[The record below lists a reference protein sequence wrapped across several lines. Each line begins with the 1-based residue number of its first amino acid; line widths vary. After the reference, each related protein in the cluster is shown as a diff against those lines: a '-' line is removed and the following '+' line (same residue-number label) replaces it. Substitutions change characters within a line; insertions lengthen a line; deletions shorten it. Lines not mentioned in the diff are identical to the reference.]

1 MNDESEFIRHESCPN
16 CGSSDAN
23 SVYTD
28 GHTYCFSCQHYT
40 AGDGEQ
46 APLERSSGAF
56 HYHGDFAPIRSRRI
70 TEATCKK
77 FNVRVDEGPVLRFPY
92 TDQSG
97 RVVGAKERDKE
108 KNFRW
113 IGKNVEK
120 RLFGQNLFGGGKR
133 LVITEG
139 EMDALSVWEA
149 QPKWPVVSIYSG
161 AAGSYKD
168 LQNQLS
174 FCLSFDEIVLLFDND
189 EPGQEAS
196 VKCAQL
202 FPPDKVKIGSMGAY
216 KDASEALQ
224 VGDGEAIRQAIWNAA
239 PYSPKTIIDGR
250 SLFDLLRRPMAGRD
264 ADWPYDGLNSL
275 TGGLRLGEL
284 CTVTA
289 GSGVGKST
297 FCGEAAQALV
307 NQGFSVGYIALE
319 ESIQRTGL
327 RLMTVEANKPLHLDN
342 TVDEDVFRSAFQKSV
357 GSGRVFLR
365 DGFGSVDPDVIL
377 NDIRFM
383 VKARDVKFV
392 ILDHLSILLS
402 GNASDDERKMID
414 VTMTKL
420 RSFVEETRVG
430 LILIS
435 HLRRLHNDKGHEDG
449 GQVSLSHL
457 RGSHSI
463 VQLSDLVV
471 SIERNLASGDNTS
484 LLRVLKNR
492 FNGQTGEAG
501 VLQYNKETGRMC
513 ELLGV
518 SSPSAGGTGTF
529 DQDF

>member
-1 MNDESEFIRHESCPN
+1 MSR
-16 CGSSDAN
+16 
-23 SVYTD
+23 YTD
-28 GHTYCFSCQHYT
+28 GHGYCFSCEKWEP
-40 AGDGEQ
+40 GDGEQ
-46 APLERSSGAF
+46 SLPSERSEGSF
-56 HYHGDFAPIRSRRI
+56 HYHGEFSAIRSRHI
-70 TEATCKK
+70 TEATCRK
-77 FNVRVDEGPVLRFPY
+77 FNVRVDDGPVLRFPY
-92 TDQSG
+92 TDTSG
-97 RVVGAKERDKE
+97 RVVGAKERDKA

-120 RLFGQNLFGGGKR
+120 RLFGQSLFGNGKR

-161 AAGSYKD
+161 AAGAYKD

-174 FCLSFDEIVLLFDND
+174 FCLGFDEIVLLFDND
-189 EPGQEAS
+189 EPGQEAAI
-196 VKCAQL
+196 KCAQL

-224 VGDGEAIRQAIWNAA
+224 ARDGEAIRQAIWNAA
-239 PYSPKTIIDGR
+239 PYSPKEIIDGR
-250 SLFDLLRRPMAGRD
+250 TLFDVLRRPMVGRD
-264 ADWPYDGLNSL
+264 ADWPYDGLNTI

-297 FCGEAAQALV
+297 FCGEAAQHLV
-307 NQGFSVGYIALE
+307 EQGFNVGYIALE

-327 RLMTVEANKPLHLDN
+327 RLMSVAANKPLHLDN
-342 TVDEDVFRSAFQKSV
+342 QVDDELFRSAFQKSV

-365 DGFGSVDPDVIL
+365 DGFGSIDPDVII

-383 VKARDVKFV
+383 VKAREVKFV
-392 ILDHLSILLS
+392 ILDHLSILMS
-402 GNASDDERKMID
+402 GNATDDERKTID

-420 RSFVEETRVG
+420 RSFVEETHVG

-449 GQVSLSHL
+449 GQVSLTHL

-463 VQLSDLVV
+463 AQLSDCVL
-471 SIERNLASGDNTS
+471 SLERNLAAGDDTS
-484 LLRVLKNR
+484 TVRVLKNR

-501 VLQYNKETGRMC
+501 VLRYDKSTGRMQQ
-513 ELLGV
+513 LLGV
-518 SSPSAGGTGTF
+518 SAPGDGGYE
-529 DQDF
+529 DF

>member
-1 MNDESEFIRHESCPN
+1 MTEESEFIRHEPCPN

-23 SVYTD
+23 SLYTD
-28 GHTYCFSCQHYT
+28 GHTYCFSCNHYE
-40 AGDGEQ
+40 AGEGEA
-46 APLERSSGAF
+46 APVERSAGAF
-56 HYHGDFAPIRSRRI
+56 HYHGDFAAIRSRKI
-70 TEATCKK
+70 TEATCRK
-77 FNVRVDEGPVLRFPY
+77 FNVRVDDGPVIRFPY
-92 TDQSG
+92 TDTSG
-97 RVVGAKERDKE
+97 RVVGAKERDKQ
-108 KNFRW
+108 KNFVW

-120 RLFGQNLFGGGKR
+120 RLFGQHLFGGGKR

-161 AAGSYKD
+161 AAGAYKD

-189 EPGQEAS
+189 GAGQEAAI
-196 VKCAQL
+196 KCAQL

-224 VGDGEAIRQAIWNAA
+224 ARDGEAIRQAIWNAA
-239 PYSPKTIIDGR
+239 PYSPKEIIDGR
-250 SLFDLLRRPMAGRD
+250 TLFDVLRRPMVGRD
-264 ADWPYDGLNSL
+264 ADWPYDGLNSV

-284 CTVTA
+284 VTVTA

-297 FCGEAAQALV
+297 LCGEVAQHLV
-307 NQGFSVGYIALE
+307 EQEFNVGYIALE
-319 ESIQRTGL
+319 ESVQRTGL
-327 RLMTVEANKPLHLDN
+327 RLMSVVANKPLHLDN
-342 TVDEDVFRSAFQKSV
+342 QIDEELFRTAFDRSV

-402 GNASDDERKMID
+402 GNASDDERKTID

-420 RSFVEETRVG
+420 RSFVEETHTG

-449 GQVSLSHL
+449 GQVSLTHL

-463 VQLSDLVV
+463 AQLSDCVV
-471 SIERNLASGDNTS
+471 GIERSLATGDNTAV
-484 LLRVLKNR
+484 LRVLKNR

-501 VLQYNKETGRMC
+501 MLQYDKETGRMRQ
-513 ELLGV
+513 LLGV
-518 SSPSAGGTGTF
+518 STSEPA
-529 DQDF
+529 DYQDF

>member
-1 MNDESEFIRHESCPN
+1 MNEESEFIRHEPCPN

-23 SVYTD
+23 SIYTD
-28 GHTYCFSCQHYT
+28 GHSYCFSCQHW
-40 AGDGEQ
+40 APGDGEQ
-46 APLERSSGAF
+46 APTERSAGAF
-56 HYHGDFAPIRSRRI
+56 HYHGDFAPIKSRCI
-70 TEATCKK
+70 TEATCRK
-77 FNVRVDEGPVLRFPY
+77 FNVRVDAGPVLRFPY

-113 IGKNVEK
+113 IGKNTEK
-120 RLFGQNLFGGGKR
+120 RLFGQNLFGKGKR

-149 QPKWPVVSIYSG
+149 QPKWPVVSIHSG
-161 AAGSYKD
+161 AAGAYKD

-174 FCLSFDEIVLLFDND
+174 FCLGFDEIVLLFDND

-224 VGDGEAIRQAIWNAA
+224 ARDGEAIRQAIWNAA
-239 PYSPKTIIDGR
+239 PYSPKEIIDGR
-250 SLFDLLRRPMAGRD
+250 SLFDVLRRPMVGRD

-284 CTVTA
+284 TTVTA

-297 FCGEAAQALV
+297 FCGEVAQHLV
-307 NQGFSVGYIALE
+307 EQDFNVGYIALE

-327 RLMTVEANKPLHLDN
+327 RLMTVAANKPLHLDN
-342 TVDEDVFRSAFQKSV
+342 QIDEDTFRSAFNRSV

-365 DGFGSVDPDVIL
+365 DGFGSVDPEAIL

-392 ILDHLSILLS
+392 VLDHLSILLS
-402 GNASDDERKMID
+402 GNATDDERKTID
-414 VTMTKL
+414 ITMTKL
-420 RSFVEETRVG
+420 RSFVEETHIG

-449 GQVSLSHL
+449 GQVSLTHL

-463 VQLSDLVV
+463 AQLSDGVISL
-471 SIERNLASGDNTS
+471 ERNLAAGDDTS
-484 LLRVLKNR
+484 TVRVLKNR

-501 VLQYNKETGRMC
+501 ILQYNKATGRMQQ
-513 ELLGV
+513 LLGSEV
-518 SSPSAGGTGTF
+518 PTPATY
-529 DQDF
+529 QDF

>member
-1 MNDESEFIRHESCPN
+1 MSEDSEFIRHEPCPN

-23 SVYTD
+23 SLYSD
-28 GHTYCFSCQHYT
+28 GHTYCYSCQHYVPGT
-40 AGDGEQ
+40 EDVPTKSVGT
-46 APLERSSGAF
+46 F
-56 HYHGDFAPIRSRRI
+56 HYHGDFAEIRSRRI
-70 TEATCKK
+70 TELTCRK
-77 FNVRVDEGPVLRFPY
+77 FNVRVDAGPVIRFPY

-120 RLFGQNLFGGGKR
+120 RLFGQHLFGGGKR
-133 LVITEG
+133 LVIVEG

-161 AAGSYKD
+161 AAGAYKD

-174 FCLSFDEIVLLFDND
+174 FCLSFEEIVILFDND
-189 EPGQEAS
+189 SPGQEAA

-202 FPPDKVKIGSMGAY
+202 FPPDKVKIASMGAY

-224 VGDGEAIRQAIWNAA
+224 ARDGEAIRQAIWNAA

-250 SLFDLLRRPMAGRD
+250 SLLNLLRQPMVGRD
-264 ADWPYDGLNSL
+264 ADWPFDGLNSV

-289 GSGVGKST
+289 GSGVGKSLL
-297 FCGEAAQALV
+297 CGETAQHLV
-307 NQGFSVGYIALE
+307 DQGFNVGYIALE

-327 RLMTVEANKPLHLDN
+327 RLMSVVANKPLHLDN
-342 TVDEDVFRSAFQKSV
+342 QIDEKLFEDAFNKSV

-365 DGFGSVDPDVIL
+365 DGFGSVDPEVIL

-383 VKARDVKFV
+383 VKARDVKWI

-402 GNASDDERKMID
+402 GNATDNERQMID

-420 RSFVEETRVG
+420 RSFVEETRIG
-430 LILIS
+430 LILVS

-449 GQVSLSHL
+449 GQISLSHL
-457 RGSHSI
+457 RGSQGI
-463 VQLSDLVV
+463 QQLSDIVV
-471 SIERNLASGDNTS
+471 CLERNMAAGDDTS

-492 FNGQTGEAG
+492 FNGTTGEAG
-501 VLQYNKETGRMC
+501 MLRYDKERGRLLQM
-513 ELLGV
+513 LG
-518 SSPSAGGTGTF
+518 PSGAGEGAGSATYS
-529 DQDF
+529 DF

>member
-1 MNDESEFIRHESCPN
+1 MSEESEFIRHEPCPN

-23 SVYTD
+23 SLYTD
-28 GHTYCFSCQHYT
+28 GHMYCFSCETYT
-40 AGDGEQ
+40 SGGDVSL
-46 APLERSSGAF
+46 PSERSGGSFTYQGE
-56 HYHGDFAPIRSRRI
+56 FAEIRSRRI
-70 TEATCKK
+70 TEATCRK
-77 FNVRVDEGPVLRFPY
+77 FNVRVDSGPVIRFPY

-120 RLFGQNLFGGGKR
+120 RLFGQNLFGSGKR

-161 AAGSYKD
+161 AAGAYKD
-168 LQNQLS
+168 LQNQLA
-174 FCLSFDEIVLLFDND
+174 FCLAFDEVVILFDND
-189 EPGQEAS
+189 SAGQEAA

-224 VGDGEAIRQAIWNAA
+224 ARDGEAIRQAIWNAA
-239 PYSPKTIIDGR
+239 PYSPKEIIDGR
-250 SLFDLLRRPMAGRD
+250 SLFDVLRRPMVGRD
-264 ADWPYDGLNSL
+264 ADWPYDGLNTI

-284 CTVTA
+284 VTITA

-297 FCGEAAQALV
+297 FCGETAQALV
-307 NQGFSVGYIALE
+307 DQGFSVGYIALE

-327 RLMTVEANKPLHLDN
+327 RLMSVVANKPLHIDN
-342 TVDEDVFRSAFQKSV
+342 QIPEDDFRSAFQKSV

-365 DGFGSVDPDVIL
+365 DGFGSVDPDVII

-383 VKARDVKFV
+383 VKARDVKWV

-430 LILIS
+430 LVLIS

-463 VQLSDLVV
+463 VQLSDIVFSL
-471 SIERNLASGDNTS
+471 ERNLAAGDDTS

-492 FNGQTGEAG
+492 FNGTTGEAG
-501 VLQYNKETGRMC
+501 MLRYDRSTGRMQQ
-513 ELLGV
+513 LLGV
-518 SSPSAGGTGTF
+518 QSEATPTDYT
-529 DQDF
+529 DF